1 MAGNLVFECTQEKG
15 WDASEKTSIG
25 GFIGFKL
32 AGKAAI
38 DGQVDGICFKVTFG
52 AGAEFKT
59 TDETGAKDSGIEV
72 NYKPTMIANKF
83 NWAGEFIFNG
93 LSIVWVTYAKGGVD
107 GANKDK
113 KKAQGKSGRLN
124 NAKKVSADG
133 AKKEIS
139 DIVPLFKKR
148 ALFANDDAGNVNA

>member
-38 DGQVDGICFKVTFG
+38 DGQVDGICFKVSFG

-107 GANKDK
+107 GAEKEKGAGESGGKRGSKMNKPK
-113 KKAQGKSGRLN
+113 ISGPT
-124 NAKKVSADG
+124 
-133 AKKEIS
+133 KELS